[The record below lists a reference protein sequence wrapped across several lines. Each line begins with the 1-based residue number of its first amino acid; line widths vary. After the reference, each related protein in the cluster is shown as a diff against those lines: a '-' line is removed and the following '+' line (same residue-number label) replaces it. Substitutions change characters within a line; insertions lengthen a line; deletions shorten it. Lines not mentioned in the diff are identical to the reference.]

1 MRLTTVRTSTGD
13 DSGTRAGRIEDDRV
27 VLLAWNDLSQ
37 LLSQPGWQDLARA
50 DGESVPLADVELA
63 TLLPTP
69 DKIICVGL
77 NYASHIAEMGRQQPD
92 HPTLF
97 AKYRGAL
104 IGPTDPVQLPAV
116 SSAMDWEVELG
127 VVIGRAAR
135 NVDEADA
142 LDHIAGYCVV
152 NDVTAR
158 DWQRRTTQF
167 LAGKTFEATTPV
179 GPVLVTPDE
188 LFRPDGLGLR
198 VQCEV
203 DGELMQDGNTSDLCF
218 SPAAIVAYVSQI
230 ITLQPGDLIATGTP
244 AGVGDG
250 RNPPV
255 YLRPG
260 SIMRTTVEGIGEL
273 VNRCEQSTAPPR
285 TQ

>member
-1 MRLTTVRTSTGD
+1 MRLTTVRTAAGNC
-13 DSGTRAGRIEDDRV
+13 AGRVEDDRV
-27 VLLAWNDLSQ
+27 VLLPWDDLSQ
-37 LLSQPGWQDLARA
+37 LLAQPDWRELAEAAGDSR
-50 DGESVPLADVELA
+50 PLAAAELA
-63 TLLPTP
+63 TLLPNP

-77 NYASHIAEMGRQQPD
+77 NYASHIAEMGRQRPD

-104 IGPTDPVQLPAV
+104 IGPTDDIELPPV
-116 SSAMDWEVELG
+116 STAMDWEVELG
-127 VVIGRAAR
+127 VVIGRAGR
-135 NVDEADA
+135 YITEADA
-142 LDHIAGYCVV
+142 VDHIAGYCIV

-167 LAGKTFEATTPV
+167 LGGKTFEATTPV

-203 DGELMQDGNTSDLCF
+203 DGQMMQDGNTADLCF
-218 SPAAIVAYVSQI
+218 TPAAIVAYVSQI
-230 ITLQPGDLIATGTP
+230 ITLLPGDLIATGTP
-244 AGVGDG
+244 GGVGDG
-250 RNPPV
+250 RNPQV

-260 SIMRTTVEGIGEL
+260 SVMRTTVEGIGEL
-273 VNRCEQSTAPPR
+273 VNHCVSSTAGAPM
-285 TQ
+285 Q

>member
-1 MRLTTVRTSTGD
+1 MRLTTVRTPDGD
-13 DSGTRAGRIEDDRV
+13 RAARVEDDRL
-27 VLLAWNDLSQ
+27 VLLPWADLSQ
-37 LLSQPGWQDLARA
+37 LLAQPNWQELARSSG
-50 DGESVPLADVELA
+50 DSMPLADAELA
-63 TLLPTP
+63 TLLPNP

-77 NYASHIAEMGRQQPD
+77 NYTSHIAEMGREQPD

-104 IGPTDPVQLPAV
+104 IGPTDDVQLPPV
-116 SSAMDWEVELG
+116 SVAMDWEVELG
-127 VVIGRAAR
+127 VVIGRAGRYIA
-135 NVDEADA
+135 EADA
-142 LDHIAGYCVV
+142 VDHIAGYCIV

-167 LAGKTFEATTPV
+167 LGGKTFEGTTPV

-218 SPAAIVAYVSQI
+218 TPAAIVAYVSQI
-230 ITLQPGDLIATGTP
+230 ITLVPGDLIATGTP
-244 AGVGDG
+244 GGVGDG
-250 RNPPV
+250 RTPPV
-255 YLRPG
+255 YLQPG
-260 SIMRTTVEGIGEL
+260 SLMRTTVEGIGEL
-273 VNRCEQSTAPPR
+273 LNPCVPSSAHPP